1 MNLRQKLLLAQ
12 APLVVALLI
21 VGSVAVLVMIGV
33 MLNAYVTSRRLAN
46 VLNDVEEILHS
57 DFKEL
62 EDKVEA
68 VLTRLR
74 IAEAKIN
81 RE

>member
-1 MNLRQKLLLAQ
+1 MFEDSQIWLMIG
-12 APLVVALLI
+12 VI

-46 VLNDVEEILHS
+46 VLSDVEEVMHA
-57 DFKEL
+57 DFKAL
-62 EDKVEA
+62 EEKIET
-68 VLTRLR
+68 VLTRMR
-74 IAEAKIN
+74 AVEAKSN

>member
-1 MNLRQKLLLAQ
+1 MFEDSQIWLMIG
-12 APLVVALLI
+12 VI

-46 VLNDVEEILHS
+46 VLSDVEEVMHA
-57 DFKEL
+57 DFKAL
-62 EDKVEA
+62 EEKIET
-68 VLTRLR
+68 VLTRKR
-74 IAEAKIN
+74 AVEAKSN